1 MTEGVDVFVWLPL
14 VKQEDVTVIDCKDCK
29 QVLVLRVPGHSLERF
44 VLRSLEDNS

>member
-1 MTEGVDVFVWLPL
+1 MTESVDVFVWLPL

-44 VLRSLEDNS
+44 AFRGLEHDS